1 MAMDVRNLPHFG
13 GRVTVVG
20 DVMLDRYWYG
30 TSTRISPEAPVP
42 VVNVDRYESRAG
54 GAANVGLN
62 LSALGISCDIV
73 GIVGQDE
80 SGEQLQQI
88 LEEKSIETRFI
99 VSDSLPTITKLRVL
113 SRHQQL
119 LRIDFE
125 KGYDSVDQGRMLQ
138 TLRQSLRDTKVVICS
153 DYGKG
158 ALSSVATMI
167 KECRMHQ
174 IPVLVDPKGT
184 DFTKYTGATLLT
196 PNMSE
201 FEAVVGKVKDNDDLE
216 RKALDLIRKIELDAL
231 LVTRSEDGMSLVVP
245 GKPTLHIPT
254 YAREVYDVTGAGD
267 TVIATLAACLASDTD
282 LPTACMIANRA
293 AGIVVGK
300 LGTSTV
306 TPEELEEEIF
316 SHQGMLKHSGVL
328 TEQEL
333 LQEVARLKQK
343 GKRIVMTN
351 GCFDIIHKGHVDYLQ
366 QARALGDVLIVAVN
380 SDESVQQLKGPTRPI
395 VPLANRMAVL
405 AALGCV
411 DIVVPFSEET
421 PQRLIAA
428 VLPDILVKGGDYKVE
443 EIAGH
448 KEVLANGGKVKILN
462 FVDNCSTTSIVNK
475 IKASS

>member
-1 MAMDVRNLPHFG
+1 MEVKSLPQFG

-42 VVNVDRYESRAG
+42 VVNVDRYEERAG
-54 GAANVGLN
+54 GAANVALN
-62 LSALGISCDIV
+62 LASLGMSCDLV
-73 GIVGQDE
+73 GIVGEDD
-80 SGEQLQQI
+80 SGKLLEQMLK
-88 LEEKSIETRFI
+88 EKQIETRFI
-99 VSDSLPTITKLRVL
+99 ACKNHPTITKLRVL

-125 KGYDSVDQGRMLQ
+125 KGYADLDQGHIMV
-138 TLRQSLRDTKVVICS
+138 TLRQALRDTKVLICS

-158 ALSSVATMI
+158 ALSSVQAMI
-167 KECRMHQ
+167 NAARFKR

-184 DFTKYTGATLLT
+184 DFSRYRGATLLT

-201 FEAVVGKVKDNDDLE
+201 FEAVVGKVRDNDDLE
-216 RKALDLIRKIELDAL
+216 QKAMMLIRKYDLEAL

-245 GKPTLHIPT
+245 GEPTLHIPT

-267 TVIATLAACLASDTD
+267 TVIATLGACLASGCS
-282 LPTACMIANRA
+282 LPISCAIANRA

-306 TPEELEEEIF
+306 TPDELEEEIF
-316 SHQGMLKHSGVL
+316 ERNRNLKHSGVMS
-328 TEQEL
+328 EDEL
-333 LQEVARLKQK
+333 VQEVTRLKQK

-351 GCFDIIHKGHVDYLQ
+351 GCFDILHKGHVDYLQ
-366 QARALGDVLIVAVN
+366 QARALGDVLVVAVN
-380 SDESVQQLKGPTRPI
+380 SDDSVRRLKGPTRPI
-395 VPLANRMAVL
+395 VPLENRMAVL

-411 DIVVPFSEET
+411 DIVVPFDEDT
-421 PQRLIAA
+421 PQRLIAR

-443 EIAGH
+443 QIAGH
-448 KEVLANGGKVKILN
+448 EEVLGNGGKVKILS
-462 FVDNCSTTSIVNK
+462 FVDNCSTSAIVKK
-475 IKASS
+475 IKEQSE